1 MRIPLLHG
9 RDFTTAD
16 REDTDQVVIVSESM
30 ARKFWPDEDP
40 IGRRL
45 KVPDGPWLTVV
56 GVSADVIHD
65 WFNRRNTPAMYRPL
79 RQAPPDYLCLVIRT
93 TGDPVSIAPAARR
106 ALLGIDPAQ
115 PVFDVMTM
123 RRALHERTIGLQ
135 YLAAIMAV
143 FAAIALVLA
152 SVGLYA
158 LITYFVTQ
166 RRHEIGVRM
175 ALGASRLDV
184 IRLTV
189 GQALRLTLTGSA
201 LGLILSIALGR
212 LMEAGL
218 LGIAASDARVF
229 AGFAAILIATALVA
243 GYVPARRAA
252 SIDPMTALRVE

>member
-1 MRIPLLHG
+1 
-9 RDFTTAD
+9 
-16 REDTDQVVIVSESM
+16 
-30 ARKFWPDEDP
+30 
-40 IGRRL
+40 
-45 KVPDGPWLTVV
+45 
-56 GVSADVIHD
+56 
-65 WFNRRNTPAMYRPL
+65 
-79 RQAPPDYLCLVIRT
+79 
-93 TGDPVSIAPAARR
+93 
-106 ALLGIDPAQ
+106 
-115 PVFDVMTM
+115 
-123 RRALHERTIGLQ
+123 
-135 YLAAIMAV
+135 
-143 FAAIALVLA
+143 
-152 SVGLYA
+152 
-158 LITYFVTQ
+158 
-166 RRHEIGVRM
+166 M